1 MSFPNPPEVVALEGE
16 IDLHVSPE
24 VAASLAKI
32 IDQQPSRLIVNLRA
46 VNYIDSSGLAA
57 LITAANNVETYGGRL
72 MLTGVQ
78 QDVRTIL
85 ENAHLIEF
93 FSVFPHVD
101 AALAAT

>member
-1 MSFPNPPEVVALEGE
+1 MSPQNPPKVLALEGE
-16 IDLHVSPE
+16 IDLHVSPQ
-24 VAASLAKI
+24 VAASLATI
-32 IDQQPSRLIVNLRA
+32 IDERPSRLIVNLRA

-57 LITAANNVETYGGRL
+57 LITAANDVEDYGGRL
-72 MLTGVQ
+72 MLTGVKE
-78 QDVRTIL
+78 DVRTIL

>member
-1 MSFPNPPEVVALEGE
+1 MSLPNPPNILALEGE

-32 IDQQPSRLIVNLRA
+32 VDQKPSRLIVNLRA

-57 LITAANNVETYGGRL
+57 LITAAKNVESYGGRL
-72 MLTGVQ
+72 MLTGMKEE
-78 QDVRTIL
+78 VRVIL
-85 ENAHLIEF
+85 ENANLTQF